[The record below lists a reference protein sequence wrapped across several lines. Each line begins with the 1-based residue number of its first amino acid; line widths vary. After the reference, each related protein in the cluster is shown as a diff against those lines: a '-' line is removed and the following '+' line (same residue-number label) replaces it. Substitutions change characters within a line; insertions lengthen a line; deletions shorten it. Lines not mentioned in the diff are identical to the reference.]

1 MQIGKYLTLALVSAT
16 AIAAQSNSSNSTTTQ
31 GRNGTSS
38 GTTGQANGTIYD
50 LLTAPNNHLN
60 TTKFVGLVNSDS
72 GYKPIVDLLQKPGNL
87 TAFIPND
94 KILTKILGVWKTY
107 ARVHKLNSTG
117 EYPPANMSFNNI
129 TISELLS
136 YHVVGE
142 RVNLT
147 NLTDSNVSLSVVHS
161 LANQSN
167 IAYFN
172 GSGLPL
178 LIENNATWAQFHN
191 QTWMQ
196 ANSSYLQYEVGNG
209 VNDTEVLVKDLNA
222 TNGLLN
228 IIASGK
234 FSIDSVYTSQS
245 NL

>member
-1 MQIGKYLTLALVSAT
+1 MHIGKYLTLALVSAT
-16 AIAAQSNSSNSTTTQ
+16 AIAAQSNRTTTQ
-31 GRNGTSS
+31 GRNGTTTQGRN
-38 GTTGQANGTIYD
+38 GTTTGNANSTIYE

-60 TTKFVGLVNSDS
+60 TSKFVSLVTSDS
-72 GYKPIVDLLQKPGNL
+72 GYKPIIDLLQQPGNL
-87 TAFIPND
+87 TAFVPND

-107 ARVHKLNSTG
+107 ARTHKLNSTG

-129 TISELLS
+129 TISDLLS

-147 NLTDSNVSLSVVHS
+147 NLTDSNISLSVVHS

-167 IAYFN
+167 VAFFN

-178 LIENNATWAQFHN
+178 LIENNATWEQFHN
-191 QTWMQ
+191 QTWMN
-196 ANSSYLQYEVGNG
+196 ANSSYLQYEIGNG
-209 VNDTEVLVKDLNA
+209 LNETEVLIKDINA

-228 IIASGK
+228 VIASGK
-234 FSIDSVYTSQS
+234 V
-245 NL
+245 